1 MIVSPKNPSAY
12 PREKKLIYVFKNLLN
27 LRLDNVID
35 VHLNYF
41 NIFSEIF
48 GKLSLSP

>member
-12 PREKKLIYVFKNLLN
+12 PREKINLCIKNLLN

-48 GKLSLSP
+48 GKLSLSL